1 VSGLAMAGELALL
14 ISSRGKRFIVPLRA
28 GDALHTHEG
37 IIRHDEIIG
46 QAWGRIVR
54 TQLGKPFLVLQ
65 PSTHDLILHVRRQSQ
80 IVYPKEAGYI
90 LLKMNIYPGV
100 RVIEAGSG
108 SGGLTIALARAVA
121 PLGRVY
127 SYENRPDMQRLAIRN
142 ITQLG
147 LQEWVEF
154 KLKDIAEGFEET
166 AVDALF
172 LDVRTPW
179 DYLPQVGQA
188 LKPGGFFGSLMPTT
202 NQVSRL
208 IAGLEAHH
216 FFHIEVEE
224 ILLRAY
230 KPVAE
235 RLRPAD
241 IMVGHTGYLV
251 FARWVP
257 DTSGAYDDRA
267 RMTEFENGL
276 KNEIGLGTNK
286 PDEHLEPPPD
296 SH

>member
-1 VSGLAMAGELALL
+1 
-14 ISSRGKRFIVPLRA
+14 
-28 GDALHTHEG
+28 
-37 IIRHDEIIG
+37 
-46 QAWGRIVR
+46 
-54 TQLGKPFLVLQ
+54 
-65 PSTHDLILHVRRQSQ
+65 
-80 IVYPKEAGYI
+80 
-90 LLKMNIYPGV
+90 
-100 RVIEAGSG
+100 
-108 SGGLTIALARAVA
+108 
-121 PLGRVY
+121 
-127 SYENRPDMQRLAIRN
+127 
-142 ITQLG
+142 
-147 LQEWVEF
+147 
-154 KLKDIAEGFEET
+154 
-166 AVDALF
+166 
-172 LDVRTPW
+172 VRTPW

-208 IAGLEAHH
+208 IASLEAHH

>member
-1 VSGLAMAGELALL
+1 MSDLATEGQLALL
-14 ISSRGKRFIVPLRA
+14 ISSRGKRFIVLLRA

-37 IIRHDEIIG
+37 IIRYDEIIG
-46 QAWGRIVR
+46 QPWGRVVK
-54 TQLGKPFLVLQ
+54 TQLGKPYLVLQ

-90 LLKMNIYPGV
+90 LLKMNIHPGV

-121 PLGRVY
+121 PFGRVY

-179 DYLPQVGQA
+179 DYLPRAGQA
-188 LKPGGFFGSLMPTT
+188 LKPGGFFGALMPTT
-202 NQVSRL
+202 NQVSQL
-208 IAGLEAHH
+208 IAGLEVHH
-216 FFHIEVEE
+216 FCHIEVEE
-224 ILLRAY
+224 IFLRAY

-251 FARWVP
+251 FARWIP
-257 DTSGAYDDRA
+257 DVVGRDDNVFRKGM
-267 RMTEFENGL
+267 RVTRFENGL
-276 KNEIGLGTNK
+276 KNGSRLGAT
-286 PDEHLEPPPD
+286 EAGEMLT
-296 SH
+296 